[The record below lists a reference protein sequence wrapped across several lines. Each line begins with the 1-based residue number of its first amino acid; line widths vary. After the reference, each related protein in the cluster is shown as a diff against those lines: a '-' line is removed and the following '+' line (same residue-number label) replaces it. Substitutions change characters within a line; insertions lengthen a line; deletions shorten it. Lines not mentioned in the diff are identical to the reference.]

1 MPKILFMKT
10 SLSYGV
16 HRLRGKVLMALLS
29 VMMLWPVAASA
40 QQKAIMAFGDSLT
53 AGYGLMDHEGLVPQL
68 RDWLAGQGQDVRVIN
83 AGVSG
88 DTTAGG
94 LSRIE
99 WSLTR
104 DIGGI
109 MVTLGGN
116 DMLRGIAPAA
126 ARANLRGILQ
136 VAKDNGLEIL
146 VVGMPGPVNYGPDYR
161 QEFEAM
167 YPELAEEF
175 DALFTP
181 NFFAGLGEGTP
192 ADLQPLFQPDGIHPN
207 AEGVGMIVQDLGPH
221 VMSLIQRVQAQ
232 GGS

>member
-1 MPKILFMKT
+1 MKAFY
-10 SLSYGV
+10 SYGV
-16 HRLRGKVLMALLS
+16 RRLRGKAFVALLS
-29 VMMLWPVAASA
+29 LLMAIPLTATA
-40 QQKAIMAFGDSLT
+40 QSRAIMAFGDSLT
-53 AGYGLMDHEGLVPQL
+53 AGYGLLDHEGLVPQL
-68 RDWLAGQGQDVRVIN
+68 RDWLAENGQDVRVIN

-99 WSLTR
+99 WSLTP

-116 DMLRGIAPAA
+116 DMLRGIDPAA

-136 VAKDNGLEIL
+136 VAAENGLEIL
-146 VVGMPGPVNYGPDYR
+146 VVGMPGPVNYGPAYR

-167 YPELAEEF
+167 YPELAQEF
-175 DALFTP
+175 GALFAA

-192 ADLQPLFQPDGIHPN
+192 ADLQPLFQSDRIHPN
-207 AEGVGMIVQDLGPH
+207 AEGVGMIVQDLGPW
-221 VMSLIQRVQAQ
+221 VMQLIQRVEAQ

>member
-1 MPKILFMKT
+1 MPKILSMKT

-16 HRLRGKVLMALLS
+16 RRLRGKVLMALLS
-29 VMMLWPVAASA
+29 VMMLWPVAVSA

-68 RDWLAGQGQDVRVIN
+68 RDWLAGQGQDVRVID

-116 DMLRGIAPAA
+116 DMLRGIDPAA

-136 VAKDNGLEIL
+136 VAQDNGLEIL
-146 VVGMPGPVNYGPDYR
+146 VVGMPGPVNYGPAYR

-175 DALFTP
+175 GALFTP

-221 VMSLIQRVQAQ
+221 VLALIQRVQAQ

>member
-1 MPKILFMKT
+1 MLKILFT
-10 SLSYGV
+10 NSFLSYGV
-16 HRLRGKVLMALLS
+16 RRLRGKVLPLLVS
-29 VMMLWPVAASA
+29 LMMLAPVAAMA

-68 RDWLAGQGQDVRVIN
+68 RDWLADQGQDLRVIN

-94 LSRIE
+94 LARLE
-99 WSLTR
+99 WSLTP

-116 DMLRGIAPAA
+116 DMLRGIDPGS
-126 ARANLRGILQ
+126 ARENLAGILQ
-136 VAKDNGLEIL
+136 IARDNGLEIL
-146 VVGMPGPVNYGPDYR
+146 LVGMPGPVNYGPEYK

-167 YPELAEEF
+167 YPELAAQYG
-175 DALFTP
+175 ALFAP
-181 NFFAGLGEGTP
+181 SFFAGLGEGTP
-192 ADLQPLFQPDGIHPN
+192 AELQPLFQPDGIHPN
-207 AEGVGMIVQDLGPH
+207 ATGVGLIVQDLGPH
-221 VMSLIQRVQAQ
+221 VLSLIQRVQ

>member
-1 MPKILFMKT
+1 
-10 SLSYGV
+10 
-16 HRLRGKVLMALLS
+16 MALLS
-29 VMMLWPVAASA
+29 LMTLWPVAVSA

-68 RDWLAGQGQDVRVIN
+68 RDWLAVQGQDVRVIN

-116 DMLRGIAPAA
+116 DMLRGIDPAA

-146 VVGMPGPVNYGPDYR
+146 VVGMPGPVNYGPDYQ

-175 DALFTP
+175 GALYHENFLGALLDGNDRQTALTELMQGDAV
-181 NFFAGLGEGTP
+181 
-192 ADLQPLFQPDGIHPN
+192 HPN
-207 AEGVGMIVQDLGPH
+207 ATGVALIIADIGPR
-221 VMSLIQRVQAQ
+221 VMELVSLARTRE
-232 GGS
+232 